1 MEGLLLLLAVVVGAV
16 LGAAFGIAFGATATG
31 ILIAR
36 GRGRPGAEKTPGDA
50 PGDGPK
56 SAQRDGPDAAQTAAE
71 RRRDARFAAIL
82 ANIDLYDGTDAGQR
96 EIAEE

>member
-1 MEGLLLLLAVVVGAV
+1 MEGLLLLLAVAVGAA

-31 ILIAR
+31 ILIGR

-50 PGDGPK
+50 PE